1 MSATRTAR
9 SASAATNADAT
20 TASRSAQRSDLLPS
34 EQTQGSIHFLTG
46 GVGLREVI
54 AIRHAMNQFP
64 LTLEFRAKANRRHE
78 FLAGIAVTIRV
89 STGQVVLKTLSAGP
103 FLLARLRPGTYE
115 IMAERHG
122 KRQTREVEV
131 HANGGERLVFEWNMR

>member
-1 MSATRTAR
+1 MSATQSAR
-9 SASAATNADAT
+9 SSNAARNADAT
-20 TASRSAQRSDLLPS
+20 AATRSARRTDLLPR
-34 EQTQGSIHFLTG
+34 EQTQGSIRFLTG

-64 LTLEFRAKANRRHE
+64 LTLEFRAKADRKYAY
-78 FLAGIAVTIRV
+78 LAGIAVTIRV

-115 IMAERHG
+115 VMAERYG
-122 KRQTREVEV
+122 RRQTRKVEV
-131 HANGGERLVFEWNMR
+131 RANGGERLVFEWNMA